1 SILKVLCKYKIVQ
14 KILFKRTELNSVRFY
29 VIKKIKSS
37 IADSISKEE
46 LQPRM
51 RLISNHDGD

>member
-1 SILKVLCKYKIVQ
+1 V
-14 KILFKRTELNSVRFY
+14 
-29 VIKKIKSS
+29 
-37 IADSISKEE
+37 DSISKEE